1 MYIDV
6 YMAKRRTQLY
16 LDEAQMKVLAAQ
28 SRKTGKSVGQLVR
41 EAVDETYRKKEPRE
55 RRIAPDDPL
64 LKFIAGA
71 RPTVKETDISE
82 RLDYY
87 LYEEFELNRNRE

>member
-1 MYIDV
+1 M

-64 LKFIAGA
+64 WDFIGKG
-71 RPTVKETDISE
+71 VSENGETDVAS
-82 RLDYY
+82 RHDYY
-87 LYEEFELNRNRE
+87 LYFEEYDRKK

>member
-1 MYIDV
+1 M

-16 LDEAQMKVLAAQ
+16 LEEVQVKVLEAQ

-55 RRIAPDDPL
+55 RRIQPDDPL
-64 LKFIAGA
+64 WGFIGKGE
-71 RPTVKETDISE
+71 TKSGETDIST
-82 RLDYY
+82 RADYY
-87 LYEEFELNRNRE
+87 LYFEEYDRKK

>member
-1 MYIDV
+1 M

-55 RRIAPDDPL
+55 RRMTPDDPL
-64 LKFIAGA
+64 LKFVAGA
-71 RPTVKETDISE
+71 KSTGKETDISE

-87 LYEEFELNRNRE
+87 LYEEFELNQNRE